1 MNLKIKNRESF
12 RPFAPVIK
20 FDKLSEW
27 FDLKIESPY
36 MMLVSDVKQEKRV
49 NLHQLSPE
57 NYGLDR
63 LSEIRSKIPAVTH
76 IDYSARIQTV
86 TMKQNPKLYMLISKF
101 EEITNCPLIINTSF
115 NIRGEP
121 IVCSPLQAYEC
132 FMKTGINYLVME
144 NYVLDKS
151 KQNKTRV
158 NFYKKQ
164 YDEINLD

>member
-1 MNLKIKNRESF
+1 M
-12 RPFAPVIK
+12 
-20 FDKLSEW
+20 
-27 FDLKIESPY
+27 
-36 MMLVSDVKQEKRV
+36 
-49 NLHQLSPE
+49 
-57 NYGLDR
+57 DR

-158 NFYKKQ
+158 DFYKKQ